1 MVEGDAENI
10 LIPVL
15 ADILG
20 YPLEKYGISIVNV
33 GSTAFLRYSRI
44 MVRKDGGDIGIPVSV
59 VTDCD
64 VKPVYNTNPASHDKE
79 FNEKATESLQAQEEK
94 NIKYTTGSVH
104 GFTSPR
110 WTLEYCIAMSC
121 LSDDFR
127 KAVHYGKKILNA
139 QEYISLTD
147 AKIDEANR
155 AAEAEAQ
162 EWNKFSSA
170 ESAFNLYQ
178 TVDYIQQNKQSAS
191 SYAEYSTMFQ

>member
-1 MVEGDAENI
+1 
-10 LIPVL
+10 
-15 ADILG
+15 
-20 YPLEKYGISIVNV
+20 
-33 GSTAFLRYSRI
+33 
-44 MVRKDGGDIGIPVSV
+44 
-59 VTDCD
+59 
-64 VKPVYNTNPASHDKE
+64 
-79 FNEKATESLQAQEEK
+79 
-94 NIKYTTGSVH
+94 
-104 GFTSPR
+104 
-110 WTLEYCIAMSC
+110 MSC
-121 LSDDFR
+121 LSDDFH